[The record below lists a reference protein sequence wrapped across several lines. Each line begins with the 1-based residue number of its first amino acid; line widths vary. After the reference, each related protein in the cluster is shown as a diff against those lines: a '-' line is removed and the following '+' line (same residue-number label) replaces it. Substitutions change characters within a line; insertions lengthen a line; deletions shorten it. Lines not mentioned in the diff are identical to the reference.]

1 MFNFLCHG
9 NFFDQEKKNTL
20 ATGLIPPNPLSLQ
33 RFNDSVLL
41 VKHNPYSNPVYTRRG
56 HLPFDLVKYNQI
68 LTKTLLSGAARKKK
82 KIQDVISVRLTE
94 GVLKVHSMQS
104 GGSPVNQNH
113 GSFWYAKFCSKIIGR
128 AIRFAAFLG
137 AVFGSGFSFCE
148 QACLDVWLFYCSL

>member
-68 LTKTLLSGAARKKK
+68 VTKTLLSGAARKKK
-82 KIQDVISVRLTE
+82 KIQDVISVRLPE
-94 GVLKVHSMQS
+94 GVLKVHSMQF
-104 GGSPVNQNH
+104 GGSPVNQIMAVS
-113 GSFWYAKFCSKIIGR
+113 GMPSSVKKSSDGPYDLLFFWAQ
-128 AIRFAAFLG
+128 
-137 AVFGSGFSFCE
+137 FSV
-148 QACLDVWLFYCSL
+148 LVLVL